1 MSRRAHGRSVERERS
16 DRRLALTRDEQRAQA
31 LAEIPHALAV
41 VDAAGRF
48 VQANPA
54 AEELLDV
61 KTGLTT
67 GATCCEL
74 LGCRRPGGP
83 LTEICLTEQA
93 LKRGAAL
100 PEVRL
105 ELPWEKPTRSV
116 WVTAAPGRGGDTVA
130 LLLRPGA
137 LGDRRGQPLSDGREL
152 RLALL
157 GPTVVQR
164 GEVSIGG
171 DWLWQRPGQLLKY
184 LACQRGRFVAADEI
198 SEAIWPGADA
208 DTGVARVRH
217 YIHVLR
223 TKLEPERDR
232 RTPSCFVVAAG
243 GAYSLERDRVW
254 LDVDEFESSA
264 EAGLAAFGRGER
276 HWAEQS
282 LERARVLYRGDFL
295 ADEPYAEWA
304 LFERERLMALE
315 SRALSA
321 LADLALRE
329 GRLDEAGR
337 RLERLAGLEPFDTDV
352 QRDLIALCLRRGRRS
367 EAVRR
372 YSALRTRLQR
382 QFGEEIG
389 FTLSEL
395 LNDDATVPLRL
406 ARLP

>member
-1 MSRRAHGRSVERERS
+1 
-16 DRRLALTRDEQRAQA
+16 
-31 LAEIPHALAV
+31 V

-48 VQANPA
+48 VEANPA

-61 KTGLTT
+61 KAGRAT

-83 LTEICLTEQA
+83 LSEICLTEQA
-93 LKRGAAL
+93 LKRGATL

-157 GPTVVQR
+157 GPTLVQR

-223 TKLEPERDR
+223 TRLEPERDR

-264 EAGLAAFGRGER
+264 ESGLAAFGRGER
-276 HWAEQS
+276 HRAEQS
-282 LERARVLYRGDFL
+282 LERALALYRGDFL
-295 ADEPYAEWA
+295 TDEPYAEWA

-372 YSALRTRLQR
+372 YGALRTRLQR

-395 LNDDATVPLRL
+395 LNDDATEPLRL